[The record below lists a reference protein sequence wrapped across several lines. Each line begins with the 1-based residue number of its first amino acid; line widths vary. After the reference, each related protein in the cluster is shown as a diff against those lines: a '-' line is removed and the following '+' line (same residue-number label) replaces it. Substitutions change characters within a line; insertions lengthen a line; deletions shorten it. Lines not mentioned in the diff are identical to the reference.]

1 MTQLNV
7 SYDEVEEIFAMWSEK
22 FREDPDPWTAPDCG
36 GDDILYGESCAAYF
50 IKLLSEVKGD
60 DFNEVEK

>member
-7 SYDEVEEIFAMWSEK
+7 SYSEVEEIFALWSEK

-36 GDDILYGESCAAYF
+36 GDDTLYGESCASHF
-50 IKLLSEVKGD
+50 TKLLSEIKENN
-60 DFNEVEK
+60 FNDKEN